1 MRGAS
6 LVHRFSLALAAVI
19 VTGSAA
25 RSASPTAVAP
35 TVDELVR
42 RHVEA
47 LGGRARIAA
56 ATTVTSVG
64 ILNDHGTLHPMY
76 VDRKRPNRLRVR
88 MFHGG
93 DLMFTEVYDGTSS
106 WEGAPGKELCPPSA
120 EATRATAHAAL
131 QFDDALLTA
140 DANGATIRII
150 GRELLGGRSLY
161 HLQSTAVDGTQ
172 SDLLLDA
179 ETFLL
184 DRIRNRRSLHPGQP
198 TRTIETV
205 FDDYRA
211 ARGSG
216 IVVPFLELERD
227 ADSGEILTVSRAD
240 WIEFGAPLSDSAFA
254 KPAACR

>member
-19 VTGSAA
+19 VTGSA
-25 RSASPTAVAP
+25 STVSPTTGPLTVA
-35 TVDELVR
+35 ELVR